1 MKKLF
6 LSLTSIGL
14 LVSAT
19 AAFAASLNDPW
30 TPEQTAAKAALDA
43 SYASAAQAGP
53 GPIGT
58 NTPPVISGPG
68 WDAFQFL
75 TSSGSNWMVA
85 TYGIYDLGTKE
96 PGAGIAAA
104 YKLNDFFVPT
114 MRVDWLNDRVWMP
127 SASIQLQAP
136 VRIMGKLELVPF
148 VFSGIA
154 TPVSGRDEDNW
165 DITGIFGIGAAIRI
179 TDRWDIIG
187 DYEKWGGFEG
197 EQIRAGVLYK
207 F

>member
-1 MKKLF
+1 MKSISF
-6 LSLTSIGL
+6 FGRIGL
-14 LVSAT
+14 VALISVST
-19 AAFAASLNDPW
+19 SMAASLSDPW

-43 SYASAAQAGP
+43 SYASASVP
-53 GPIGT
+53 DT
-58 NTPPVISGPG
+58 NAPPVISGPG

-85 TYGIYDLGTKE
+85 TYGIYDMGTKE
-96 PGAGIAAA
+96 VGGGIGAG
-104 YKLNDFFVPT
+104 YRLSEFFIPT
-114 MRVDWLNDRVWMP
+114 MRVDYLADRVWMP

-136 VRIMGKLELVPF
+136 LRLMGKLDLVPF

-154 TPVSGRDEDNW
+154 TPISGRDEDNW
-165 DITGIFGIGAAIRI
+165 DIQGIFGIGAAIRI
-179 TDRWDIIG
+179 NEHWDIIG

-197 EQIRAGVLYK
+197 EQIRAGILYK